1 MKTEIHSAQGAARS
15 TVLSQLAPRWGCE
28 ETIALYLDICQVD
41 TPPRLVKATWDHVR
55 QLRTEIGLVVDFGAG
70 DGRFAQYGQYQ
81 QYLGFEVDRTRILG
95 AKLPENANLIEQC
108 AFSAERV
115 QADLCIGNP
124 PFVRNQNLPDG
135 WRKSASQT
143 IEDRTGVRLSGLANA
158 WQYFFFLAL
167 TSTHDDGLCALVVP
181 YEWVSRPSAKSL
193 RDFVDANG
201 WAVDVYRLV
210 DDTFDAVLTTASIT
224 LIDKSRR
231 DGVWR
236 YFEESATGEYSELS
250 SPTGGIDGVIGY
262 RRRADIGAGQ
272 PRAIR
277 GLSPGTQKLL
287 TLTEGERIHAAL
299 KIDEDV
305 VPCVTT
311 LRRLPPTVTAF
322 NQKAFNEHY
331 RDPGHKCWLIKTDGK
346 PSERLLRYLDH
357 TPMEGRETATCQERE
372 IWWQFTM
379 PPVPDMLMSQS
390 FRGAFPKIVDNEIGA
405 RAVGGVCGLYN
416 ISAGQKSA
424 LASAATTTDLAS
436 RIVAHSNGLRKVEIN
451 QFNMYLKEIFGVADT
466 P

>member
-1 MKTEIHSAQGAARS
+1 MKTEINSVQGAARS

-28 ETIALYLDICQVD
+28 EMIALYLDICQVD
-41 TPPRLVKATWDHVR
+41 TPPRIVKATWDHVR
-55 QLRTEIGLVVDFGAG
+55 QLRDRIGLVVDFGAG
-70 DGRFAQYGQYQ
+70 DGRFAQYGEYQ
-81 QYLGFEVDRTRILG
+81 HYLGFEVDRTRILG
-95 AKLPENANLIEQC
+95 AKLSDNAALIEQC

-135 WRKSASQT
+135 WRRSASQT

-167 TSTHDDGLCALVVP
+167 TSTRNDGLCALVVP

-193 RDFVDANG
+193 RDYVKKNG

-224 LIDKSRR
+224 LVDKSRS

-250 SPTGGIDGVIGY
+250 SPTGSADGVIGY
-262 RRRADIGAGQ
+262 RRRADIQAGQ

-287 TLTEGERIHAAL
+287 TLTEGERVHAAL
-299 KIDEDV
+299 KIGQDV

-311 LRRLPPTVTAF
+311 LRRLPPSVNGLNQQSF
-322 NQKAFNEHY
+322 NAHY
-331 RDPGHKCWLIKTDGK
+331 RDPGHKCWLIRTDGE
-346 PSERLLRYLDH
+346 PSDRLLRYLDH
-357 TPMEGRETATCQERE
+357 TPLDERATATCLDRK

-379 PPVPDMLMSQS
+379 PPIPDMLMSQS
-390 FRGAFPKIVDNEIGA
+390 FRGKFPKVVNNEIDA
-405 RAVGGVCGLYN
+405 RAVGGVSGLYN
-416 ISAGQKSA
+416 ISAEQKSM
-424 LASAATTTDLAS
+424 LASAASTTDLAS

-451 QFNMYLKEIFGVADT
+451 QLNMYLNEIFGAADMS
-466 P
+466 